1 MSKNINY
8 VPKRM
13 VKEYKK
19 DMHDYLLIVQE
30 NLKESGKPYFSVG
43 IVGSAKRNLILRRGH
58 EIYDVDFQ
66 LLCTN
71 KDVNANYR
79 EDIYDELRRVIPRNW
94 SLSQS
99 TSTIFCTKPNEKE
112 FDIALIKKVK
122 DNEFHISK
130 LDKEDSNS
138 NKYIWNKLRDSSDL
152 YEKRRKIN
160 GNEQWSYLRSQYKTL
175 RVNQWDDSSENKK
188 PSFALFSEAVNN
200 TYNKF
205 YGNN

>member
-8 VPKRM
+8 VPKRK

-19 DMHDYLLIVQE
+19 DMHACLLMVQN

-43 IVGSAKRNLILRRGH
+43 IVGSAKRNLILRRGK

-66 LLCTN
+66 LLCSN
-71 KDVNANYR
+71 NDVNANYR
-79 EDIYDELRRVIPRNW
+79 EDIYDELKKVIPSNW

-99 TSTIFCTKPNEKE
+99 TSTIFCTEPNKKE
-112 FDIALIKKVK
+112 FDIALIKKVN
-122 DNEFHISK
+122 DDEFHISK
-130 LDKEDSNS
+130 LDKEDPNS
-138 NKYIWNKLRDSSDL
+138 NKYIWNELPDSSDL
-152 YEKRRKIN
+152 YKKRRKIK
-160 GNEQWSYLRSQYKTL
+160 GNEQWSYLRMEYKKL
-175 RVNQWDDSSENKK
+175 RIEQWDNSSENKK